1 MVTFPDVHI
10 VWTVEGGGVVVA
22 SERRRGIG
30 RIMNYSSDEEDF
42 WPGEEGLL
50 QKHLCT
56 PDDTIDTRSLQAVN
70 DVRCRYKPED
80 FQLDNNNIVI
90 HNDKFRYQMYDPF
103 TRKSIPREYSHTFT
117 VNNRKEIEPGRYLC
131 TLDDHSGW
139 TCSLKAMR
147 SADMKSHHDSFLPHR
162 CLECGKFVSGSG
174 AIRRHLYTHEWKTRW
189 SACKVLPE
197 RKRTSFDYTSK
208 PFVSQVEPPFLRP
221 KVKKVVTEP
230 PMNVIDPRDQPKAL
244 RQQRGNKFDPSD
256 FHIDDKHII
265 QMRGNYRYQ
274 IYDPVT
280 RRSVPKEWS
289 EHFSSLHR
297 VQVRQDKYLCSMPD
311 HAGRPC
317 AGKLRTLAE
326 IRKHHKDNLPHRCLI
341 CNRFRSGLKSIR
353 VHFHLHGLSHLYN
366 KRSDSEVAGQSWTSQ
381 RAKKVATNRLTL
393 KSNLSH
399 RLVNRKDP
407 KIALAHW

>member
-174 AIRRHLYTHEWKTRW
+174 GHSKTFIYTRMENKMVSMQSTSGKKAYQFRLYFETF
-189 SACKVLPE
+189 C
-197 RKRTSFDYTSK
+197 
-208 PFVSQVEPPFLRP
+208 
-221 KVKKVVTEP
+221 
-230 PMNVIDPRDQPKAL
+230 I
-244 RQQRGNKFDPSD
+244 
-256 FHIDDKHII
+256 
-265 QMRGNYRYQ
+265 
-274 IYDPVT
+274 
-280 RRSVPKEWS
+280 
-289 EHFSSLHR
+289 SS
-297 VQVRQDKYLCSMPD
+297 
-311 HAGRPC
+311 
-317 AGKLRTLAE
+317 
-326 IRKHHKDNLPHRCLI
+326 
-341 CNRFRSGLKSIR
+341 
-353 VHFHLHGLSHLYN
+353 
-366 KRSDSEVAGQSWTSQ
+366 
-381 RAKKVATNRLTL
+381 
-393 KSNLSH
+393 
-399 RLVNRKDP
+399 
-407 KIALAHW
+407 